1 MPMRPLLVLA
11 TVTAVAAGVW
21 LAPPASS
28 EDRPDVSSAVF
39 SDTSEPLRELDAAP
53 SPSDDGQD
61 VVPQKPTPGERID
74 DMLSGD
80 LVPPSIPNPT
90 GSAPDQQMPGILQD
104 FEGLNSRN
112 GYLPPDT
119 VGDVGPNHYVQM
131 VNSSLQIFN
140 KDGSTALGPVD
151 SNTIWTDL
159 GGDCATTNDGDP
171 IVLHDQFADRWL
183 VSQFSYSGAGLHE
196 CVAVSTSND
205 PTGSWH
211 LYQFDYDS
219 FPDYPKIGVW
229 PDGYYVT
236 YNMFDPDTFD
246 YEGVKIC
253 ALDRNAMIA
262 GDPATQQCRDLTTEW
277 SMLPSDAD
285 GSTPPPLGSP
295 NYILGEHWSDNDKL
309 TMYKFHVDW
318 DDPLNS
324 SLEGP
329 TYLQVD
335 PFTWACPEVSR
346 GKCVPQP
353 TTLQQLEVLGGRLM
367 HRLAYR
373 NFGTHE
379 SLVANHTVAMD
390 GNLGQ
395 TAQTGIG
402 WYEIRQPNATQPQVY
417 QQGTTADPDGAT
429 FRWMGSAAM
438 DKQGNMAL
446 GYSVSNA
453 TSTYPSIRF
462 NGRKIWDPL
471 NQLPQAESTIIAGAG
486 TQENSS
492 GRWGDY
498 SSMNIDP
505 SDDCTFWYTN
515 EYMQNTSDANWQTR
529 IASFRFPG
537 CDGTVPTAPGTAS
550 AVPRKSSAQVSF
562 TAATSDPDLPIWRY
576 TVTASP
582 GGATC
587 TTEPGV
593 TPDPLTCTVPG
604 LVNGQ
609 SYTFSVTARNDAGDG
624 PASGSSSPVTPQ
636 GVPDPP
642 VSVAATAASTDSAT
656 VTWQAPSDD
665 GGQPISGYRAV
676 AAPGGSACTT
686 SSTSCTITGLEP
698 GGTYT
703 VMAYAS
709 NALGESSPSAA
720 SAAVTLSKA
729 TQTAT
734 VTTVKKI
741 KSAGK
746 TVLLKRAVTTNA
758 GQKATAKV
766 KVKPKGKKYA
776 TVKTTSRGKVTIK
789 TTGRKKLKVTLTLSA
804 PSTAQYNAFTY
815 SKKWTVKKS

>member
-104 FEGLNSRN
+104 FEGLNNRN

-402 WYEIRQPNATQPQVY
+402 WYEIRQPNATQRA
-417 QQGTTADPDGAT
+417 AD
-429 FRWMGSAAM
+429 AA
-438 DKQGNMAL
+438 A
-446 GYSVSNA
+446 
-453 TSTYPSIRF
+453 
-462 NGRKIWDPL
+462 
-471 NQLPQAESTIIAGAG
+471 
-486 TQENSS
+486 
-492 GRWGDY
+492 
-498 SSMNIDP
+498 
-505 SDDCTFWYTN
+505 
-515 EYMQNTSDANWQTR
+515 
-529 IASFRFPG
+529 
-537 CDGTVPTAPGTAS
+537 
-550 AVPRKSSAQVSF
+550 
-562 TAATSDPDLPIWRY
+562 
-576 TVTASP
+576 TASP
-582 GGATC
+582 TPICASITVSWRPIYRCSCVVRTAPCGTRLSNIGGR
-587 TTEPGV
+587 
-593 TPDPLTCTVPG
+593 L
-604 LVNGQ
+604 
-609 SYTFSVTARNDAGDG
+609 SARIPSRSFAV
-624 PASGSSSPVTPQ
+624 SGSMWP
-636 GVPDPP
+636 
-642 VSVAATAASTDSAT
+642 
-656 VTWQAPSDD
+656 
-665 GGQPISGYRAV
+665 R
-676 AAPGGSACTT
+676 
-686 SSTSCTITGLEP
+686 
-698 GGTYT
+698 
-703 VMAYAS
+703 
-709 NALGESSPSAA
+709 N
-720 SAAVTLSKA
+720 
-729 TQTAT
+729 
-734 VTTVKKI
+734 
-741 KSAGK
+741 
-746 TVLLKRAVTTNA
+746 
-758 GQKATAKV
+758 
-766 KVKPKGKKYA
+766 
-776 TVKTTSRGKVTIK
+776 
-789 TTGRKKLKVTLTLSA
+789 
-804 PSTAQYNAFTY
+804 
-815 SKKWTVKKS
+815 

>member
-104 FEGLNSRN
+104 FEGLNNRN